1 MDWQTRLRLVAGTFL
16 VTSAVWAAAV
26 VYWTSGTAAGPV
38 VAGPAAVMPDQ
49 FAASPASAAPA
60 PAGPGQT
67 RIAYRSVPPVAAS
80 DIPAQSLIIPVQ
92 GVKPAQLSDTFTQA
106 REGGLRVHDAID
118 IMAPR
123 GTPVLAAA
131 GGVIEKFFTSAAGG
145 LTLYLRCD
153 DRRLIQYYA
162 HLDAYAP
169 GLAEGQHVAQGQ
181 LLGTVGST
189 GNANPDGPHLHF
201 AIQLTDPA
209 ANWHQP
215 SRPINPYPLLTR
227 R

>member
-38 VAGPAAVMPDQ
+38 VAGPAAVPPDQ
-49 FAASPASAAPA
+49 FAAAPASAT
-60 PAGPGQT
+60 PGQP
-67 RIAYRSVPPVAAS
+67 RIAYRPMPPVAAS

-92 GVKPAQLSDTFTQA
+92 GAKPAQLSDTFTQA
-106 REGGLRVHDAID
+106 REDGLRIHDAID

-131 GGVIEKFFTSAAGG
+131 GGVIEKLFTSAAGG

-162 HLDAYAP
+162 HLDAYAA

-189 GNANPDGPHLHF
+189 GNANPGAPHLHF

-215 SRPINPYPLLTR
+215 SRPINPYPLLTQR
-227 R
+227 

>member
-1 MDWQTRLRLVAGTFL
+1 MEWQTRLRLVAGTFL

-26 VYWTSGTAAGPV
+26 VYWTSGTRTGPV
-38 VAGPAAVMPDQ
+38 MAGPAAVMPDQ
-49 FAASPASAAPA
+49 FAAPPASATSSQSRA
-60 PAGPGQT
+60 
-67 RIAYRSVPPVAAS
+67 AYQAMPPVAAS

-131 GGVIEKFFTSAAGG
+131 GGVIEKLFTSAAGG
-145 LTLYLRCD
+145 LTIYLRCD
-153 DRRLIQYYA
+153 DRRLIHYYA

-169 GLAEGQHVAQGQ
+169 ALAEGQHVAQGQ

-189 GNANPDGPHLHF
+189 GNASPDAPHLHF
-201 AIQLTDPA
+201 AMQLTDPA
-209 ANWHQP
+209 ASWHQP

>member
-1 MDWQTRLRLVAGTFL
+1 MAGTFL

-26 VYWTSGTAAGPV
+26 VYWTSSTVPGPV
-38 VAGPAAVMPDQ
+38 VAGPAAVLPDQ
-49 FAASPASAAPA
+49 FAAPLVSNP
-60 PAGPGQT
+60 PGQT
-67 RIAYRSVPPVAAS
+67 PVAYRSSLPVAAS

-92 GVKPAQLSDTFTQA
+92 GVKPGQLSDTFTQA

-145 LTLYLRCD
+145 LTIYLRCD
-153 DRRLIQYYA
+153 DRRLIHYYA

-169 GLAEGQHVAQGQ
+169 ALAEGQHVAQGQ

-189 GNANPDGPHLHF
+189 GNASPDAPHLHF

-209 ANWHQP
+209 AGWHQP

>member
-1 MDWQTRLRLVAGTFL
+1 M
-16 VTSAVWAAAV
+16 VTSAVWVAAV
-26 VYWTSGTAAGPV
+26 VYWTSSTVPGPV
-38 VAGPAAVMPDQ
+38 VAGPAAVLPDQ
-49 FAASPASAAPA
+49 FAPRPAAVSPGLARAADRA
-60 PAGPGQT
+60 L
-67 RIAYRSVPPVAAS
+67 PPVAAS
-80 DIPAQSLIIPVQ
+80 DIPPQSLIIPVQ
-92 GVKPAQLSDTFTQA
+92 GVSPGQLSDTFTQA
-106 REGGLRVHDAID
+106 REGGLRLHDAID

-131 GGVIEKFFTSAAGG
+131 GGIVEKFFTSAAGG

-169 GLAEGQHVAQGQ
+169 GLAEGQHVAQSQ

-189 GNANPDGPHLHF
+189 GNANPDAPHLHF

-209 ANWHQP
+209 AHWNQP